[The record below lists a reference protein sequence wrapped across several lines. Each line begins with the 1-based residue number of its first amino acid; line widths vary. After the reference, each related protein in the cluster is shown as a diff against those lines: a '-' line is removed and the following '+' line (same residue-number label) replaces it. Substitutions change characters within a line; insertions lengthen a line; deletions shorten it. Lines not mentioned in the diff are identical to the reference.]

1 MEKTQPRPRGPMPT
15 HVGAGGGPG
24 GALQRDSLGQGKCL
38 CIFAFVCG
46 VWGCPPCAGCVGV
59 SASLPGAR
67 RTRPRRAVFAW
78 GPGAETHPRTGM
90 DLVGSSVFCSGSC
103 SRSKLLIFV
112 STQGRRG
119 SELVSVSQENLWVV
133 TDRG

>member
-1 MEKTQPRPRGPMPT
+1 MPT

-46 VWGCPPCAGCVGV
+46 VWGC
-59 SASLPGAR
+59 
-67 RTRPRRAVFAW
+67 
-78 GPGAETHPRTGM
+78 
-90 DLVGSSVFCSGSC
+90 SVFCSGSC